1 MPKETLD
8 FAHRMF
14 DAARDNNAELLIQ
27 AVDVGLPPN
36 LTNDKG
42 VCHAPF
48 LVPDLPPD
56 ETRSPGDGAAAH
68 PLPP

>member
-1 MPKETLD
+1 MQTTAASAASMPKETLD

-42 VCHAPF
+42 VCHPPF
-48 LVPDLPPD
+48 
-56 ETRSPGDGAAAH
+56 
-68 PLPP
+68 